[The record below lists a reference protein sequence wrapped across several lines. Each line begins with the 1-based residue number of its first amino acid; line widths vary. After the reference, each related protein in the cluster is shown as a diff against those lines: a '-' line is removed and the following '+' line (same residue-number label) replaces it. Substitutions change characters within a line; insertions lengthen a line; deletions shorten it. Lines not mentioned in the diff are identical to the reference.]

1 VSQPVPERKP
11 PARIIKRYANRKL
24 YDTRESRYVTLLD
37 IAKLIREGEELRIID
52 NKSKDDVTNVT
63 FAQII
68 YEEEKTGD
76 GETDSAGLLREFIR
90 SGTDK
95 LLTSFRDS
103 PVGRLV
109 QRADQER
116 LDALQSLTTA
126 TERAEAAGRKALETI
141 ASAPREAEAAGRR
154 ALDSLLAAPK
164 GAIDELQRLADDGL
178 RAVLSAAVA
187 RVQHLQAE
195 VGRMQTRID
204 ELETKLKDLQRRERE

>member
-1 VSQPVPERKP
+1 VSQPVPDRKS

-68 YEEEKTGD
+68 YEEEKIGD
-76 GETDSAGLLREFIR
+76 GEANSAGVLREFIR

-95 LLTSFRDS
+95 LLASFRES

-116 LDALQSLTTA
+116 MDAIQSLTSA
-126 TERAEAAGRKALETI
+126 TERAEAAGRRALETI
-141 ASAPREAEAAGRR
+141 AAAPREAEAAGRR
-154 ALDSLLAAPK
+154 ALDALLAAPK
-164 GAIDELQRLADDGL
+164 EAIDELQRLADDGL
-178 RAVLSAAVA
+178 RAVLGAAVA

-195 VGRMQTRID
+195 VGRLQGRID
-204 ELETKLKDLQRRERE
+204 ELETKLRDLQRRERE

>member
-1 VSQPVPERKP
+1 MPERKP

-52 NKSKDDVTNVT
+52 NKTKDDVTNVT

-68 YEEEKTGD
+68 YEEEKIGD
-76 GETDSAGLLREFIR
+76 GENGSAGLLREFIR

-109 QRADQER
+109 QRAEQER
-116 LDALQSLTTA
+116 LDAIQSLTPA
-126 TERAEAAGRKALETI
+126 TEKAEAAGRRALETI
-141 ASAPREAEAAGRR
+141 AAAPREAEAAGRR
-154 ALDSLLAAPK
+154 ALDTILAAPK

-178 RAVLSAAVA
+178 RTVLSAAVA
-187 RVQHLQAE
+187 RVQYLQGE
-195 VGRMQTRID
+195 VGRLQSRID
-204 ELETKLKDLQRRERE
+204 ELESKLKELQRRERE

>member
-1 VSQPVPERKP
+1 MPDRKP
-11 PARIIKRYANRKL
+11 PVRIIKRYANRKL

-68 YEEEKTGD
+68 YEEEKSGD
-76 GETDSAGLLREFIR
+76 GENGSAGFLREFIR

-116 LDALQSLTTA
+116 VDALNSLTSA
-126 TERAEAAGRKALETI
+126 TEK
-141 ASAPREAEAAGRR
+141 AEAAGRR
-154 ALDSLLAAPK
+154 ALETIAAAPREVEAAGRRALDAILAAPK
-164 GAIDELQRLADDGL
+164 GAFDELQRLADDGL
-178 RAVLSAAVA
+178 RAVLGAAIA
-187 RVQHLQAE
+187 RVQHLQSE
-195 VGRMQTRID
+195 VSGLQGRIE
-204 ELETKLKDLQRRERE
+204 ELESKLRELQRRERE